1 LGAEK
6 SDGRW
11 HAAARGKR
19 IVRLSEHP
27 AAALIEMLNQNILP
41 PQWRDEIATT
51 QTLAD
56 QWLQSSSSALMAVPG
71 LPSPESLNHLSNPL
85 HQDAVHV
92 TVAWCRR
99 LITSGACF
107 VFGEPSRST
116 NGE

>member
-41 PQWRDEIATT
+41 PQWRD
-51 QTLAD
+51 
-56 QWLQSSSSALMAVPG
+56 
-71 LPSPESLNHLSNPL
+71 
-85 HQDAVHV
+85 
-92 TVAWCRR
+92 
-99 LITSGACF
+99 
-107 VFGEPSRST
+107 
-116 NGE
+116 